1 MESPYEFN
9 NAANHRMVTNVQD
22 ASGKVTAS
30 TALIYLT
37 SLGLYSR
44 HILRV
49 NGNVVNAAGFAA
61 LSLPAA
67 YAYSKTM
74 FDSAE
79 NEAAALNNSQ
89 EK

>member
-9 NAANHRMVTNVQD
+9 DASNHRRVTNVQD

-30 TALIYLT
+30 TAAIYLG
-37 SLGLYSR
+37 SLALYSR

>member
-9 NAANHRMVTNVQD
+9 DASNHRVVTNVQD
-22 ASGKVTAS
+22 VSGKVNAATA
-30 TALIYLT
+30 AIYLS
-37 SLGLYSR
+37 SLALYSR

-67 YAYSKTM
+67 YAYSKTI

-79 NEAAALNNSQ
+79 NEAAAINNAQ
-89 EK
+89 E